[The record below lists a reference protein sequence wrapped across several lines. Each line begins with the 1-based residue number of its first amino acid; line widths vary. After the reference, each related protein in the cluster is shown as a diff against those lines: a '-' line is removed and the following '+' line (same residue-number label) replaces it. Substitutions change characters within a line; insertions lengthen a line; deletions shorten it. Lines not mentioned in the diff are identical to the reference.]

1 MLNRKQLRPWLL
13 GPVHERLR
21 LGRGD
26 FLAELR
32 PTVALFVRF
41 GGIDYD
47 GDAGAGN
54 KLDAYLRWV
63 QSVVARYDGTL
74 IDVNFGDKGSYL
86 YVNFGAPVAHE
97 DNAERAAATAL
108 ALHKRA
114 ATPRVRGRGANR
126 HQPRAHACRCLRR
139 DRTPHLWGAGR

>member
-13 GPVHERLR
+13 APVHERLR

-47 GDAGAGN
+47 NDGDAGV

-74 IDVNFGDKGSYL
+74 IDVNFGDKGSYI
-86 YVNFGAPVAHE
+86 VTAIEPV
-97 DNAERAAATAL
+97 R
-108 ALHKRA
+108 
-114 ATPRVRGRGANR
+114 
-126 HQPRAHACRCLRR
+126 
-139 DRTPHLWGAGR
+139 